1 MTRGGKRGKLKQRV
15 SPSSHRAWKSG
26 RPRRIPTFPQRRRRL
41 LHRHNFQTTPAAVAV
56 ELGLREAA
64 RLELEEG
71 EAGAVAQP
79 VEPGEIVDEQLLLGG
94 GGLPVGEQWLA
105 EAVEGVGII
114 AGTLQ
119 GLAPEM
125 FVAGKAAVLEGVEGG
140 TLFALGGARA
150 GGFAGGG
157 AIGGQAFFGHLTF
170 FRIGHGSCS
179 LGF

>member
-41 LHRHNFQTTPAAVAV
+41 LHRHNFQTTPPAVAV

-94 GGLPVGEQWLA
+94 GGLPVGEQ
-105 EAVEGVGII
+105 
-114 AGTLQ
+114 
-119 GLAPEM
+119 
-125 FVAGKAAVLEGVEGG
+125 
-140 TLFALGGARA
+140 
-150 GGFAGGG
+150 
-157 AIGGQAFFGHLTF
+157 
-170 FRIGHGSCS
+170 
-179 LGF
+179 

>member
-1 MTRGGKRGKLKQRV
+1 MGGAVAGGEGGGAVASLE
-15 SPSSHRAWKSG
+15 A
-26 RPRRIPTFPQRRRRL
+26 
-41 LHRHNFQTTPAAVAV
+41 AAVAV

-125 FVAGKAAVLEGVEGG
+125 FVAGEAAVLEGVEGG

>member
-1 MTRGGKRGKLKQRV
+1 MASLE
-15 SPSSHRAWKSG
+15 A
-26 RPRRIPTFPQRRRRL
+26 
-41 LHRHNFQTTPAAVAV
+41 AAVAV

-125 FVAGKAAVLEGVEGG
+125 FVAGEAAVLEGVEGG